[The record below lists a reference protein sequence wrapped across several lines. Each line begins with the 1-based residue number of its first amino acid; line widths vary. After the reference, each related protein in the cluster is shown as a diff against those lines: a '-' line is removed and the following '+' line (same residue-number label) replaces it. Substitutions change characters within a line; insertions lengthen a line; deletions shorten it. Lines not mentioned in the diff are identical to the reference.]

1 MKQIIATIENS
12 AVTLNDDGSVTYW
25 AKAAVDND
33 GSGGNPEGDPDH
45 QDQTSLRHAG
55 RSLNA
60 QKVPF
65 VVVPPA
71 ILQGVGPVVL
81 GSQAEVVWNGVK
93 IAAVVGDIG
102 PHTRI
107 GEISVEC
114 ARRLGMNPSPLSG
127 GIDSPSVFYT
137 ILPGI
142 PAVVDGITY
151 QLQPS

>member
-1 MKQIIATIENS
+1 MSQIIATIEES
-12 AVTLNDDGSVTYW
+12 AVTLD
-25 AKAAVDND
+25 DND

-45 QDQTSLRHAG
+45 QDETSLRHG
-55 RSLNA
+55 GKSLNA

-65 VVVPPA
+65 IVVPPA
-71 ILQGVGPVVL
+71 ILRGVRPVVL
-81 GSQAEVVWNGVK
+81 GCQAQVVWKGVK

-102 PHTRI
+102 PHTKL

-114 ARRLGMNPSPLSG
+114 ARRLGMNPSPIHG
-127 GIDSPSVFYT
+127 GIASPSVFYT